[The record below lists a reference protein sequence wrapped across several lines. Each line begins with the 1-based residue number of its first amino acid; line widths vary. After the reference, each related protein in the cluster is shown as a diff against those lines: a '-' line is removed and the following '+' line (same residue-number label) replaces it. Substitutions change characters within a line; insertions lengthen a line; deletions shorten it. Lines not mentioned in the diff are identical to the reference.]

1 MNKKFLAEFVGTF
14 LLISV
19 IVGSGIMGVNLSNGN
34 DALALLANAISTG
47 SILYV
52 IITLFSPV
60 SGASFNPA
68 ITFLDYLE
76 KKIDSKILII
86 YWLNQILGGLVG
98 VFFIHFIF
106 ELEIVQFSNND
117 RYGVSIWMSELVS
130 TLTLLLVVKVGS

>member
-1 MNKKFLAEFVGTF
+1 MNKKYLAEFVGTF

-76 KKIDSKILII
+76 KKD
-86 YWLNQILGGLVG
+86 
-98 VFFIHFIF
+98 
-106 ELEIVQFSNND
+106 
-117 RYGVSIWMSELVS
+117 
-130 TLTLLLVVKVGS
+130 